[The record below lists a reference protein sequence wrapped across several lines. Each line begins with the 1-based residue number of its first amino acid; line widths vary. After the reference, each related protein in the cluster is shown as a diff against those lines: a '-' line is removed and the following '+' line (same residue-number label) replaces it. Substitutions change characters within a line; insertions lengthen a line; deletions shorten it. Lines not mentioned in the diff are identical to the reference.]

1 MGSKRESLQK
11 TLSTMYSEEA
21 NDAYRFCLNFVVH
34 GVEQKNL
41 RGKFSVPNTAFP
53 FRVGRWVVPQ

>member
-1 MGSKRESLQK
+1 
-11 TLSTMYSEEA
+11 MYSEEA